1 MRGQSSP
8 VALLAVA
15 LMVDSE
21 QAAAFCT
28 LLVSL
33 FSLLSLSL
41 TLCACVSSLRSQLV
55 FPSCLSCFAW
65 LSLLMLSCCLH
76 AQRSEDLNV
85 KRFEFH
91 WWLIST
97 TRKQPSKWCWCL
109 CARIE
114 TRVCTHTHI
123 HTRTHTHA
131 RTYTHTHAHARV
143 DVVQALHERL
153 LCPLC
158 PQREHLTV
166 VLWVTARATNTGC
179 TT

>member
-1 MRGQSSP
+1 MSHTRGQSSP

-91 WWLIST
+91 SWLIST
-97 TRKQPSKWCWCL
+97 TRKQTSKWCWCL

-114 TRVCTHTHI
+114 TSRREFAHTHTYTHA
-123 HTRTHTHA
+123 HTRTHA
-131 RTYTHTHAHARV
+131 RTHTRARTHV
-143 DVVQALHERL
+143 LMWFK
-153 LCPLC
+153 LCMNAC
-158 PQREHLTV
+158 CVRSVRSESI
-166 VLWVTARATNTGC
+166 
-179 TT
+179 